1 MLRDSRKN
9 EAYFETYIE
18 YQKKRINMFAQQL
31 EILEE
36 DVNANRQKIALCN
49 RYLTN
54 FTADLFSAEYSYG
67 CDVETLRATFDQHIN
82 YFCQNSELTL
92 SDTLFTFSIAILFD
106 VDCAEIASQTKIPSD
121 AISIELFRRGTKN
134 IESVN
139 LLPKSAHDLPS
150 ARFLINGLQGNIT
163 IAQLKDY
170 IENRWYDDN
179 SDAAWYNSHNSDSD
193 TYCGYWCYIGAAIA
207 KILGFDF
214 GVFKGVAY
222 FPYDLFKQF

>member
-31 EILEE
+31 EILGE
-36 DVNANRQKIALCN
+36 DVNANRQKIALCS
-49 RYLTN
+49 RYLTS

-67 CDVETLRATFDQHIN
+67 CDVATLRAIFNQHIK
-82 YFCQNSELTL
+82 YFRQTSEMTL
-92 SDTLFTFSIAILFD
+92 SDALFTFSIAILLD
-106 VDCAEIASQTKIPSD
+106 VDCAEIADQAKIPSD
-121 AISIELFRRGTKN
+121 AISIELFRCGTKN
-134 IESVN
+134 VESLN
-139 LLPKSAHDLPS
+139 LLPESTPDLPS
-150 ARFLINGLQGNIT
+150 TKFLINGLQGNIT
-163 IAQLKDY
+163 IAELKDY
-170 IENRWYDDN
+170 IENRWYDEN

-214 GVFKGVAY
+214 GAFKGVTY